1 MSLPPSFLPPSFLD
15 EIRARVPLSSVV
27 GRKVTWDLRKS
38 NRARGDWWAPCP
50 FHQEKTASFHA
61 DDRKGFYYCFGCHA
75 KGDAIRFVMETEN
88 LGFMEAVE
96 VLAREAGLT
105 MPARDP
111 GAAEKADRRAILMAA
126 VEAAVQHYRLML
138 RTQAG
143 EGARAYLARR
153 GLTEAAIE
161 RFGIGWAPDARTG
174 LVQALAAKGIAP
186 DVAVEAGLA
195 AVPDGG
201 GAPYDRFR
209 GRVIFPIRD
218 VRGRAISL
226 AGRALDPAAKAK
238 YLNGPETPIFDKG
251 RTVYNLGPA
260 REAAGKGAALII
272 AEGYMDVIA
281 LVEAGFGGAVAPMG
295 TAVTADQ
302 LAAIWAAHPEPV
314 VALDGDKA
322 GQRAAMRLVDLAL
335 PLVAPGKGLRF
346 ALMPAGQDPDD
357 LIRTGGAQAFRAVLD
372 TARPLVALL
381 WQRETEGQVFDSP
394 ERRAALDRRLRAALA
409 QIGDPGLRAHYADEL
424 RVLRGAL
431 FAPASRNRRPAAAGR
446 GPRAPL
452 LAEAPSPA
460 LRASPL
466 AAPGALSDEGLREA
480 VVLATLA
487 RHPALL
493 PRFEAALDRL
503 DVADPDRAALRDALV
518 AAAGAAD
525 PVAAWDAA
533 RPALAE
539 VIARIERHPHVR
551 AAPCVRHDATEALA
565 ALCVA
570 DDLERLAKA
579 REALAEVAYAEADIA
594 RFDDEALTFRL
605 ARAAEARERAGRTPL
620 TDAGPEEPGDRGS
633 VIDRM
638 LASEAWRKRRSPG
651 R

>member
-1 MSLPPSFLPPSFLD
+1 
-15 EIRARVPLSSVV
+15 
-27 GRKVTWDLRKS
+27 
-38 NRARGDWWAPCP
+38 
-50 FHQEKTASFHA
+50 
-61 DDRKGFYYCFGCHA
+61 
-75 KGDAIRFVMETEN
+75 
-88 LGFMEAVE
+88 
-96 VLAREAGLT
+96 
-105 MPARDP
+105 
-111 GAAEKADRRAILMAA
+111 
-126 VEAAVQHYRLML
+126 
-138 RTQAG
+138 
-143 EGARAYLARR
+143 
-153 GLTEAAIE
+153 
-161 RFGIGWAPDARTG
+161 
-174 LVQALAAKGIAP
+174 
-186 DVAVEAGLA
+186 
-195 AVPDGG
+195 
-201 GAPYDRFR
+201 
-209 GRVIFPIRD
+209 
-218 VRGRAISL
+218 
-226 AGRALDPAAKAK
+226 
-238 YLNGPETPIFDKG
+238 
-251 RTVYNLGPA
+251 
-260 REAAGKGAALII
+260 
-272 AEGYMDVIA
+272 
-281 LVEAGFGGAVAPMG
+281 
-295 TAVTADQ
+295 
-302 LAAIWAAHPEPV
+302 
-314 VALDGDKA
+314 
-322 GQRAAMRLVDLAL
+322 MRLIDLAL

-346 ALMPAGQDPDD
+346 ALLSAGQDPDD

-409 QIGDPGLRAHYADEL
+409 QIGDPGLRAHYADEI
-424 RVLRGAL
+424 RALRGAL
-431 FAPASRNRRPAAAGR
+431 FVPARRPQAPGR
-446 GPRAPL
+446 GRRGPFVDPAPT
-452 LAEAPSPA
+452 PA
-460 LRASPL
+460 LRASSL
-466 AAPGALSDEGLREA
+466 AAPGTLSDEGLREA

-525 PVAAWDAA
+525 PVAAWEAA
-533 RPALAE
+533 RPPLAE